1 MSEHNQPTP
10 SGKLENRWRH
20 RVSLTANLYLD
31 IETDSSDTPDRE
43 LERLTIEAV
52 RRASSGAPDLPLEEV
67 NIDVGKLLNGC
78 LYPEPSLE
86 DGLENF
92 GLEDSQPLKSNDD
105 EE

>member
-1 MSEHNQPTP
+1 MSEHNQPTL

-52 RRASSGAPDLPLEEV
+52 RRASSEPSDLPLDEV
-67 NIDVGKLLNGC
+67 NIDVARLLNGR
-78 LYPEPSLE
+78 LYPEPSLD

-92 GLEDSQPLKSNDD
+92 SIEDSQPLKN